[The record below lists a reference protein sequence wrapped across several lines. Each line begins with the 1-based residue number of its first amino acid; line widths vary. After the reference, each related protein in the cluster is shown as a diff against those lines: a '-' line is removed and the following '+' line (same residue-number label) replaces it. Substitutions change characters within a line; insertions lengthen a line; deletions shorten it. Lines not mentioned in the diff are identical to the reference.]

1 MRTWEYNSF
10 LIQTQVKIYEN
21 SKSIVHT
28 RIIYHVGRLMSFSL
42 SLYLSP
48 VYVLD
53 NQKKDKCKC
62 KRKMSFIILF
72 DEQKQISCFHF
83 TYFIWYIWWRFI
95 TKKKLRNFVSHFLL
109 LCSTFSFSFF
119 FFLIQFVSSYLGK
132 QQQQVTWPI
141 PSIIESFDLFF
152 ALRPSQMVRHIQT
165 QLSSLIMIG
174 FYFVLFPNESNW
186 NNKIKEITIY

>member
-1 MRTWEYNSF
+1 MFWT
-10 LIQTQVKIYEN
+10 I
-21 SKSIVHT
+21 
-28 RIIYHVGRLMSFSL
+28 
-42 SLYLSP
+42 
-48 VYVLD
+48 
-53 NQKKDKCKC
+53 KKKKTNVNVNVNDKCHS
-62 KRKMSFIILF
+62 SFFLMNKNKFLAFISLISFNIF
-72 DEQKQISCFHF
+72 DEDLLP
-83 TYFIWYIWWRFI
+83 
-95 TKKKLRNFVSHFLL
+95 KKKLRNFDSHFLL